1 MDELKQIIAKNIS
14 DLRQKAGLT
23 QQQLAERLHYSDKA
37 VSKWE
42 RGESVPDVAVLKQ
55 VGQLFGVGLDYLTER
70 QHDLPPLSEKKRRI
84 SNYVCITV
92 MSVLLV
98 WLIALLSFV
107 IIELEPNSIRGH
119 WLAFAYAMPV
129 SLIVWLVLNAVW
141 FNGRRIFLIV
151 SLLLWSMLLTVYL
164 TLWLFGYQVWLI
176 FLLGLPAQ
184 GIILSWSRIRMKK
197 DGEQM

>member
-1 MDELKQIIAKNIS
+1 MDDLKQIIAKNLS

-23 QQQLAERLHYSDKA
+23 QQQLAEHLHYSDKA

-55 VGQLFGVGLDYLTER
+55 VAGLFGVGLDYLTEQ
-70 QHDLPPLSEKKRRI
+70 QHDVPPPSEKKRRI
-84 SNYVCITV
+84 GNYVCITV

-107 IIELEPNSIRGH
+107 IIELAPNDIRGH
-119 WLAFAYAMPV
+119 WLAFVYAVPA

-141 FNGRRIFLIV
+141 FDHSRIFLIV
-151 SLLLWSMLLTVYL
+151 SLLLWSMLLVVYL
-164 TLWLFGYQVWLI
+164 TLWTFGYQVWLI
-176 FLLGLPAQ
+176 FLLGIPAQ
-184 GIILSWSRIRMKK
+184 GIILSWSRIRIKK
-197 DGEQM
+197 EGGTV